1 MTSTFMLP
9 FVMGACEA
17 IGGNIMT
24 DAFGIVALIAMAPLI
39 TIQVLGLVER
49 RQHASKVKK
58 IHNEIS
64 GIKDDILF
72 FHKWGTVNE

>member
-1 MTSTFMLP
+1 
-9 FVMGACEA
+9 
-17 IGGNIMT
+17 MT

-58 IHNEIS
+58 FHNEIS
-64 GIKDDILF
+64 TVQDNIVF
-72 FHKWGTVNE
+72 FYKEDTVNE